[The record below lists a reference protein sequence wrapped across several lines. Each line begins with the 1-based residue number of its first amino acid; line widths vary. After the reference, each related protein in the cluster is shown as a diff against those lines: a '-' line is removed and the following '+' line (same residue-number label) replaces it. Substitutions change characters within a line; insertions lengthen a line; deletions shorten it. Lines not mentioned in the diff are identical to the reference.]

1 MTTKVINAAADT
13 TNIKSWQRSS
23 IDTYVESIRNA
34 RDMGQARLN
43 YSRLNMVTTLSENET
58 EDWFSFT
65 TPSRGKLRLTAINIS
80 AAQKDNENKDLKDTT
95 AEDELEEAASNYE
108 KAIEQFRGQDLK
120 VEVYQFVNNRQT
132 LIATN
137 EEGKGKQTEA
147 FEQMM
152 RGQFENSKKGT
163 YYVHVTTKDGKPVKE
178 DTLYAL
184 QVQLGDKFTNDYVTQ
199 EQSIDHTDMTK
210 ADMALA
216 QAQDA
221 IQSATA
227 NGSVL
232 AAQGA
237 ADLLATGYTN
247 MAVLQQNTGKSAAA
261 KIFSILT

>member
-1 MTTKVINAAADT
+1 
-13 TNIKSWQRSS
+13 
-23 IDTYVESIRNA
+23 
-34 RDMGQARLN
+34 
-43 YSRLNMVTTLSENET
+43 
-58 EDWFSFT
+58 
-65 TPSRGKLRLTAINIS
+65 
-80 AAQKDNENKDLKDTT
+80 
-95 AEDELEEAASNYE
+95 
-108 KAIEQFRGQDLK
+108 
-120 VEVYQFVNNRQT
+120 
-132 LIATN
+132 
-137 EEGKGKQTEA
+137 
-147 FEQMM
+147 MM